1 MTIRTTDS
9 TRLALDVMALSAY
22 ASRGMT
28 QTLEPIDQ
36 TADLRRTVNG
46 ELVNFGDDVFQ
57 KYRTTVS
64 GTDQRPPSIDG
75 IWPGQEITLHCTAEL
90 SFLTSGGTAQRY
102 AVADSM
108 YEEGDLTF
116 YRPILDVMITAITT
130 SFDEFSADWNWS
142 ITFEEI

>member
-9 TRLALDVMALSAY
+9 TLLALDVMALSAY
-22 ASRGMT
+22 ASRKMS
-28 QTLEPIDQ
+28 QTIEPIDQ
-36 TADLRRTVNG
+36 AADLRRTVNG

-64 GTDQRPPSIDG
+64 GADHRPPSIDG
-75 IWPGQEITLHCTAEL
+75 IWPGVEITLHCVAEL

-102 AVADSM
+102 AVAESM
-108 YEEGDLTF
+108 REEGDLTF
-116 YRPILDVMITAITT
+116 YRPVLDVMVTAFTT
-130 SFDEFSADWNWS
+130 SFDEWSAEWSWS